1 MASPLLPD
9 LAGADTCPD
18 CRVDHRDIPPG
29 GGCPIHGHQLTK
41 LIDTNAWTCPVQGCA
56 YTQTGAPP
64 AMTTTSPAIPEPH
77 APATELAIRD
87 GQPFWSDKQLAAL
100 RQLGIDGA
108 SNADLAVFM
117 HFCQRTGLDPF
128 ARQVTMI
135 KRGSKWTIQTEI
147 DGYRVIARRAATR
160 NRQVISYGPTIWV
173 DENGKEYR
181 RWVSSRPP
189 AGAEVTIYIDGAPFP
204 GYARYE
210 AFVARDSSGNP
221 VNLWKSMP
229 DHMIAKC
236 AEAQAL
242 RKAFPQDL
250 ADTITGDEAPREYA
264 DAADMAW
271 NQPGP
276 AIQPKRRRVLAR
288 RTSTEDGLPEAADR
302 LAIEWDRLGVQ
313 DVDEQLNLTAAL
325 AGTDTVLDS
334 VRDLPADELGRI
346 AGLLADCTDLGEVH
360 QLIDAGDKPA
370 T

>member
-9 LAGADTCPD
+9 LATADTCPD

-41 LIDTNAWTCPVQGCA
+41 LIGTDAWTCPVQGCT
-56 YTQTGAPP
+56 YTQRKAPP

-181 RWVSSRPP
+181 RWVRSTPP

-210 AFVARDSSGNP
+210 AFVARDSGGNP

-229 DHMIAKC
+229 DHMVAKC

-250 ADTITGDEAPREYA
+250 ADTITGDEAPPREYA
-264 DAADMAW
+264 DTADMAW

-276 AIQPKRRRVLAR
+276 AVLPKPRRKSPAVTPT
-288 RTSTEDGLPEAADR
+288 RTQQITETWE
-302 LAIEWDRLGVQ
+302 RLGVT
-313 DVDEQLNLTAAL
+313 DLDEQLNLTAAL

-334 VRDLPADELGRI
+334 IADLTLDEQQRI
-346 AGLLADCTDLGEVH
+346 LTLLADCSDLGEVH